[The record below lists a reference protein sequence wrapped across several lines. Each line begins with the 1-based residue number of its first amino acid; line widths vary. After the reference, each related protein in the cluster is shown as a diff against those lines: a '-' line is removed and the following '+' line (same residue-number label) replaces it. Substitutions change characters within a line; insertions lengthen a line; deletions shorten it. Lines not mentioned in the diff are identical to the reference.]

1 MSEQRVSSE
10 RLIVAPDAEI
20 VGRQVRSLLDEG
32 IRVAGFVG
40 DVDAD
45 RDALDEFLRDV
56 RADGFS

>member
-1 MSEQRVSSE
+1 MSGK

-20 VGRQVRSLLDEG
+20 VGRQVRHILDEG

-40 DVDAD
+40 DFAAD

-56 RADGFS
+56 RSNN